1 MFNKD
6 VVIKPFIFLDEIN
19 EIVEERGNQYTAIRK
34 VQWIK
39 EGEDPDP
46 TKGKLEIRKW
56 MIQKDGSEQANKG
69 VVFMTENGPNQLT
82 EILVKNNYGDTKNII
97 KSLLKRENFKE
108 SLQNL
113 DNDDTSDNSGDYFD
127 MRDMLLSY
135 EETENKD
142 DDSDE

>member
-6 VVIKPFIFLDEIN
+6 VVIKPFIFLNDIN

-46 TKGKLEIRKW
+46 DKGKLEIRKW
-56 MIQKDGSEQANKG
+56 MIQKDGTEQANKG
-69 VVFMTENGPNQLT
+69 VVFMTEDAPNQLA
-82 EILVKNNYGDTKNII
+82 EILVKNNYGDTKSLV
-97 KSLLKRENFKE
+97 KSLLKRENFKD
-108 SLQNL
+108 SIQNL
-113 DNDDTSDNSGDYFD
+113 DKDEDLSNNGEYFD

-135 EETENKD
+135 EEVEDKGDNQ
-142 DDSDE
+142 DE